1 MALEVYSTLSRQKA
15 PFQTIT
21 PNEVKMYVCGVT
33 VYDYTHIGHGRTFIS
48 FDIIR
53 RWFEA
58 SGYKVTFVRNITD
71 VDDKIIRRAAERKIS
86 CDDLTE
92 EYGRYMQEDM
102 MALGCLAPTVEPRAT
117 QFIPQMLDIIGKL
130 EKNGLAYK
138 TEGGDVAFAAVNGS
152 GEFKDAPFKG
162 LKVIAALYPSISNW
176 MARDDSGIF
185 YVHDLKGN
193 KLGVGPHDSTT
204 ELAAKVSL
212 SVLGVTEQ
220 NSTLVNCGLGSGA
233 EEVKNR
239 TLDAIHGFTGV
250 PISGLAKLADAVPCH
265 LLKYTDSELRSII
278 RSNPFYYMEEIPAGT
293 YNGQDED
300 VATFGIKCL
309 LCVSENMDDDLVYEI
324 TSILYE
330 NRDRL
335 KDLHPALSYASQ
347 TGFMYE
353 DLPIELHPGAERY
366 YAEQGLLQE
375 HSR

>member
-1 MALEVYSTLSRQKA
+1 MHKFSHIISLFLLCTGLALGGCGKASAPPQGQTGAASDSLKILTIGTADSGGTMYPVGKAISGVVEDSDSTLKLNVS
-15 PFQTIT
+15 
-21 PNEVKMYVCGVT
+21 
-33 VYDYTHIGHGRTFIS
+33 
-48 FDIIR
+48 
-53 RWFEA
+53 A
-58 SGYKVTFVRNITD
+58 STGSAGNVRSLEQGSI
-71 VDDKIIRRAAERKIS
+71 
-86 CDDLTE
+86 DL
-92 EYGRYMQEDM
+92 
-102 MALGCLAPTVEPRAT
+102 
-117 QFIPQMLDIIGKL
+117 
-130 EKNGLAYK
+130 GLVS
-138 TEGGDVAFAAVNGS
+138 GDVAFAAVNGS

-278 RSNPFYYMEEIPAGT
+278 RSKMDSLIPILSNMLSISSVVTLSRNSGT
-293 YNGQDED
+293 RESRSNAPSGSLFPLSQASSASTERKIS
-300 VATFGIKCL
+300 T
-309 LCVSENMDDDLVYEI
+309 
-324 TSILYE
+324 
-330 NRDRL
+330 
-335 KDLHPALSYASQ
+335 LHPQSVSGYSRSQ
-347 TGFMYE
+347 
-353 DLPIELHPGAERY
+353 PQA
-366 YAEQGLLQE
+366 
-375 HSR
+375 

>member
-1 MALEVYSTLSRQKA
+1 MHKFSHIISLFLVCTGLALGGCGKASVSPQGQTGAASDSLKILTIGTADSGGTMYPVGKAISGVVGEADSTLKLNVS
-15 PFQTIT
+15 
-21 PNEVKMYVCGVT
+21 
-33 VYDYTHIGHGRTFIS
+33 
-48 FDIIR
+48 
-53 RWFEA
+53 A
-58 SGYKVTFVRNITD
+58 STGSSGNVRSLQQGSI
-71 VDDKIIRRAAERKIS
+71 
-86 CDDLTE
+86 DL
-92 EYGRYMQEDM
+92 
-102 MALGCLAPTVEPRAT
+102 
-117 QFIPQMLDIIGKL
+117 
-130 EKNGLAYK
+130 GLVS
-138 TEGGDVAFAAVNGS
+138 GDVAFAAVNGS
-152 GEFKDAPFKG
+152 GEFKDSPFKG
-162 LKVIAALYPSISNW
+162 LKVIAALYPSLSNW

-250 PISGLAKLADAVPCH
+250 PISGLAKLADEVPCH

-309 LCVSENMDDDLVYEI
+309 LCVSENMGDDLVYEI

-347 TGFMYE
+347 TGFLYE

>member
-1 MALEVYSTLSRQKA
+1 MHKFSHIISLFLLCTGLALGGCGKASAPPQGQTGAASDSLKILTIGTADSGGTMYPVGKAISGVVEDSDSTLKLNVS
-15 PFQTIT
+15 
-21 PNEVKMYVCGVT
+21 
-33 VYDYTHIGHGRTFIS
+33 
-48 FDIIR
+48 
-53 RWFEA
+53 A
-58 SGYKVTFVRNITD
+58 STGSAGNVRSLEQGSI
-71 VDDKIIRRAAERKIS
+71 
-86 CDDLTE
+86 DL
-92 EYGRYMQEDM
+92 
-102 MALGCLAPTVEPRAT
+102 
-117 QFIPQMLDIIGKL
+117 
-130 EKNGLAYK
+130 GLVS
-138 TEGGDVAFAAVNGS
+138 GDVAFAAVNGS

-204 ELAAKVSL
+204 ELAAKISL
-212 SVLGVTEQ
+212 S
-220 NSTLVNCGLGSGA
+220 
-233 EEVKNR
+233 
-239 TLDAIHGFTGV
+239 V

-293 YNGQDED
+293 YNGQDEN

-309 LCVSENMDDDLVYEI
+309 LCVSENMSDDLVYEI